1 MPPGGS
7 SCGPFIVANLLKR
20 LFQVEADLTSNSCE
34 WKLELFEAPG
44 CHLAVA
50 MLCVTLMY
58 AARFEQH
65 DSREYLSGASNRPPG
80 RHRIQNVEGPVL
92 DPCAKQ
98 MYFKRGPKVD
108 PLRIESG
115 PSWRV
120 CFWPLYFI
128 GCDEA
133 LQAAMCEKFQSWS
146 YFDTNSIRGGNLELR
161 RPVFAPLVFLVF

>member
-1 MPPGGS
+1 MKSKVMPPGGS
-7 SCGPFIVANLLKR
+7 IRGPFIVANLLKR

-34 WKLELFEAPG
+34 WKLELFEATG

-115 PSWRV
+115 PS
-120 CFWPLYFI
+120 
-128 GCDEA
+128 
-133 LQAAMCEKFQSWS
+133 
-146 YFDTNSIRGGNLELR
+146 
-161 RPVFAPLVFLVF
+161 